1 MIAGWEKGTF
11 SNRGADLYSVDIYDI
26 ILEMNALII
35 DTHRAIRKLTANG
48 YTQQQAETL
57 VEVLSESEL
66 VTKDFFHLQ
75 MEKQLRTMVMWMVGL
90 HIASL
95 GVILTVINTAF

>member
-1 MIAGWEKGTF
+1 MIAGWKKDTF

-26 ILEMNALII
+26 ILSMNNFSSPI
-35 DTHRAIRKLTANG
+35 DLYDI
-48 YTQQQAETL
+48 L
-57 VEVLSESEL
+57 VEQGIEKERARKAVDVYITREEARLSL
-66 VTKDFFHLQ
+66 ATKNDIR
-75 MEKQLRTMVMWMVGL
+75 QLIMWMVGL